1 MRAGNARRHRCSTV
15 TVGRAQWGGVVNSH
29 PPVRLKTE
37 KGAIPSR
44 PTNSEPNHTLGARP
58 PVIAS
63 LGMGIATWSAPAKQT
78 PETLVGG
85 PAAMAMPGSA
95 AIMPTAS
102 SAPTSLFRISPPLRL
117 SGPGPKADLNPPSL
131 AISRRGMSPPG
142 RHHLL
147 AGTAVPREL
156 PSHLLGRQWSTGP
169 SSWPWMPREKR
180 GGRGCSRVA
189 TFSRCVQGLSR
200 RQGSPTSHQGRYT
213 LGSDSRY
220 RSCRKRPEPC

>member
-15 TVGRAQWGGVVNSH
+15 TVGRGSVGRCRQLASARSAEDGEGCNPEWADELRAEPHARS
-29 PPVRLKTE
+29 
-37 KGAIPSR
+37 
-44 PTNSEPNHTLGARP
+44 PTACDCVARD
-58 PVIAS
+58 
-63 LGMGIATWSAPAKQT
+63 GDRD
-78 PETLVGG
+78 LVGAG
-85 PAAMAMPGSA
+85 EADPRNARWRSRRDGDAWKCRDHAD
-95 AIMPTAS
+95 AS

-169 SSWPWMPREKR
+169 KLMAVDAAREAR
-180 GGRGCSRVA
+180 RQGLFEGR